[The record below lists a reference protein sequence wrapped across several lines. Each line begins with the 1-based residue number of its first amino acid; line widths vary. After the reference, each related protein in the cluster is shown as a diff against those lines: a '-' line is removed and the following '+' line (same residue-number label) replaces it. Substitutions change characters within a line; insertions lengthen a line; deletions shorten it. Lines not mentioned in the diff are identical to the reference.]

1 TPGQLLEHLTDGPHT
16 FQLCNIIL
24 PMCLGAPAS
33 GAYGLS
39 RQAAPRMSAAP
50 RQRGAPPMWPYY
62 NPYAY
67 GAYHSWYQPH
77 YSGWYGRGRPFGL
90 WPEDPFAPPGE
101 PGRTAGLSAF
111 DGTGAMTSRVGHV
124 HRRVR
129 GT

>member
-1 TPGQLLEHLTDGPHT
+1 PPATTRYPCLGRARPPHFGPATGALDRRPAH

-67 GAYHSWYQPH
+67 GAYYSWYQPH
-77 YSGWYGRGRPFGL
+77 YSGWYGRGRPFGF
-90 WPEDPFAPPGE
+90 WP
-101 PGRTAGLSAF
+101 
-111 DGTGAMTSRVGHV
+111 
-124 HRRVR
+124 
-129 GT
+129 